1 MNPRFSRRQFLR
13 GTAAAAGLGLASQ
26 VFAPPHILGQRS
38 PNSKLNTV
46 VIGCANQGLAS
57 LSAAVTENLVAIVD
71 VDENHLATT
80 NNWFKEFAPDVNPS
94 KLKVFY
100 DYRKMFDEMHKDI
113 DAVFVAAPDHHH
125 YLTAMIAMSL
135 GKGVYVEKPLA
146 HTIDECRQM
155 MAAAKKYKVV
165 TQLGNQGHS
174 GEGIRLLVEYIWA
187 GAIGNVLETY
197 SWAPTGRGG
206 IGGRLPTKPVP
217 AGLHWEEWI
226 GPMPFRDYHDELHPL
241 LWRSWWEFG
250 DGSVGDWGCH
260 NLDGPF
266 WALNLAQKSDE
277 RRGGDAG
284 RRQRGAVPVAER
296 VCWNYPARGKQPP
309 VKVYW
314 YDGYFDKTDPTKTDD
329 EGNPLRIQNRPAIV
343 PELEKKY
350 GRELRPAGRF
360 SSATRG
366 SLPAASTARARGSF
380 PRRSTGFKSP
390 AKTLPRL
397 AAKRTSRTSS
407 TRSRKAISP
416 PPTSSTAVRCRRWS
430 CWAAWPN
437 GPART
442 RRSNGI
448 RWP

>member
-1 MNPRFSRRQFLR
+1 MQLFAEKLVRYGSSHHTISLPLRKEIRDESTVFSSQFLR

-26 VFAPPHILGQRS
+26 VFAPPNILGQRS

-80 NNWFKEFAPDVNPS
+80 NNWFKEYAPDVNPS

-100 DYRKMFDEMHKDI
+100 DYRKMFDEIHKDI
-113 DAVFVAAPDHHH
+113 DAVFVATPDHHH

-174 GEGIRLLVEYIWA
+174 GEGIRRLVEYIWA

-197 SWAPTGRGG
+197 SWARSGRGG
-206 IGGRLPTKPVP
+206 VGGRLPTKPVP

-241 LWRSWWEFG
+241 LWRSWWDFG

-266 WALNLAQKSDE
+266 WALNLAQSNPTSVEAVMQEGGSDE
-277 RRGGDAG
+277 RFPLRNAI
-284 RRQRGAVPVAER
+284 R
-296 VCWNYPARGKQPP
+296 WNYPARGKQPP

-329 EGNPLRIQNRPAIV
+329 EGNRCGSKTAR
-343 PELEKKY
+343 
-350 GRELRPAGRF
+350 RSC
-360 SSATRG
+360 SSWKR
-366 SLPAASTARARGSF
+366 STA
-380 PRRSTGFKSP
+380 
-390 AKTLPRL
+390 
-397 AAKRTSRTSS
+397 
-407 TRSRKAISP
+407 AI
-416 PPTSSTAVRCRRWS
+416 
-430 CWAAWPN
+430 
-437 GPART
+437 
-442 RRSNGI
+442 
-448 RWP
+448 